1 MAGPYIT
8 FYPLHLSFARRFPE
22 ALSIV
27 MPAGLLLEH
36 LFSRLKNLATQGP
49 NCQKRALMR

>member
-8 FYPLHLSFARRFPE
+8 FLSASLIVCKRLPE
-22 ALSIV
+22 ALSII

-36 LFSRLKNLATQGP
+36 LFLRLKNLATQGP
-49 NCQKRALMR
+49 KFWETLIR